1 MLINCRLKKRKRTY
15 INHPLAWSW
24 GWVSVSVEK
33 PDTADNQQDE
43 DEHRDHHTGYRG
55 ITCPCKKKNINSDK
69 TIKNIT
75 MEYTGF
81 FFKGGGGW

>member
-1 MLINCRLKKRKRTY
+1 M
-15 INHPLAWSW
+15 
-24 GWVSVSVEK
+24 SVSVEK

-81 FFKGGGGW
+81 FF

>member
-1 MLINCRLKKRKRTY
+1 M
-15 INHPLAWSW
+15 
-24 GWVSVSVEK
+24 SVSVEK

-75 MEYTGF
+75 MEYTGG
-81 FFKGGGGW
+81 FFKGGGGSEDFPVCNFIFKQYLFSASQSM